1 MRQMMTELEIGQRR
15 VDKNG
20 DVRTVNSIGETHAW
34 LVRES
39 DGTGKTYTLAAAQK
53 LHMAPPLVRSI
64 RLTLAADTTE
74 TECGGCENLLGARSD
89 FCSVF
94 RRTIVSKPTTSDY
107 PQRCVE
113 CIAAEVK

>member
-64 RLTLAADTTE
+64 RLTWPPIPPRRSAAA
-74 TECGGCENLLGARSD
+74 ARIYWAPVVT
-89 FCSVF
+89 SVRSF
-94 RRTIVSKPTTSDY
+94 VERSSANRPHLIIHRDAWNVSRR
-107 PQRCVE
+107 R
-113 CIAAEVK
+113 